1 MSQDDEEA
9 DTVQADG
16 TSGLGC
22 IQLYN
27 VVYCLSSHLQLFS
40 LSLQDGNSW
49 GKLNTQKLSWIYT
62 TFILL
67 LPFLASWKTVPQGK
81 TTHWRCCKKV
91 PCSCVTG
98 SAHLFLFRQGISTS
112 GGFFIFQSI
121 STLTAPWSTLAVTQH
136 HGPPWAT
143 YKVAA
148 TICCVSDTSELQQE
162 RVRGN

>member
-1 MSQDDEEA
+1 MSQDVEEA

-16 TSGLGC
+16 TSGPGC

-49 GKLNTQKLSWIYT
+49 GKLNTQKLSWIYSA
-62 TFILL
+62 FILL

-112 GGFFIFQSI
+112 GGFFISQSI
-121 STLTAPWSTLAVTQH
+121 STLTAPWSTLAVTQY

-143 YKVAA
+143 CKVAA